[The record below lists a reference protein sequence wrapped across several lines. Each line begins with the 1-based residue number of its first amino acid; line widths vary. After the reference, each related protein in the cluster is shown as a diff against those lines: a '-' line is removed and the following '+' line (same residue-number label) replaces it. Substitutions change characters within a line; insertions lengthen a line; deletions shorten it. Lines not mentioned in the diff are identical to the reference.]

1 MPERAMTPDVPLRRF
16 ANACWWLLRALTHEE
31 IVNALVNS
39 ARELSGADAVLFAHR
54 EVDELRV
61 TASSGL
67 SNREVASAW
76 RAPVGHGVLGS
87 AIAHGTTAVVQDRD
101 DDPLTSAEKAIF
113 EAEGARSAVVI
124 PVRGLTEVIG
134 ALCLVHRV
142 PVRPEQWPM
151 EALELLV
158 RQAVSL
164 DVVVA
169 FELQRLAGKAAEST
183 AEELRRVEGL
193 PGLVARALAS
203 KKGLSAALQ
212 LVGERLGATV
222 LLVGPDGTVLTEAE
236 AVDAAPTGAERL
248 PLQLRAEV
256 EAANTQ
262 LAQLRVY
269 RRRALRSRERNALS
283 HCASVIALELLRQ
296 RSALETEER
305 LGCDLFRE
313 LLAGPIADEGSLRH
327 RASLL
332 GASLTLPRA
341 VVRVGRHVTAVK
353 RDQPT
358 ELGERDLCSLVGNAR
373 NLGIRITGWISDS
386 DLVVVIDLPGESE
399 RDVRQLT
406 GRLLKAVA
414 LSVGTRL
421 AAGVG
426 RLCTTLTDYAR
437 AGAEAEMA
445 LAIARARPAPNEIVT
460 RSELGICGL
469 LVASTDAGEL
479 ISMVIG
485 VLGPLLT
492 ADSSS
497 GSDYVHTL
505 KVFHSCHRHVATAA
519 EQLHVHENTLRHRL
533 RRIEELLG
541 VDLADADTRFMLELA
556 LRVHE
561 TVQPA
566 GAA

>member
-1 MPERAMTPDVPLRRF
+1 
-16 ANACWWLLRALTHEE
+16 
-31 IVNALVNS
+31 
-39 ARELSGADAVLFAHR
+39 
-54 EVDELRV
+54 
-61 TASSGL
+61 
-67 SNREVASAW
+67 
-76 RAPVGHGVLGS
+76 
-87 AIAHGTTAVVQDRD
+87 
-101 DDPLTSAEKAIF
+101 
-113 EAEGARSAVVI
+113 
-124 PVRGLTEVIG
+124 
-134 ALCLVHRV
+134 
-142 PVRPEQWPM
+142 
-151 EALELLV
+151 
-158 RQAVSL
+158 
-164 DVVVA
+164 VA
-169 FELQRLAGKAAEST
+169 FEVERLAGKAAEST
-183 AEELRRVEGL
+183 TEGLRRIEGL
-193 PGLVARALAS
+193 PGLVARAVAS
-203 KKGLSAALQ
+203 KKGLSGGLQ

-222 LLVGPDGTVLTEAE
+222 ALVGPDGTVLTEAE
-236 AVDAAPTGAERL
+236 AVEAAPTGAERL
-248 PLQLRAEV
+248 PLQLAVAV
-256 EAANTQ
+256 EACNTQ
-262 LAQLRVY
+262 LAHLRVF
-269 RRRALRSRERNALS
+269 RRRPLRARERNALN
-283 HCASVIALELLRQ
+283 HCASIIALELLRQ

-313 LLAGPIADEGSLRH
+313 LLGGAIADEGSLRH

-332 GASLTLPRA
+332 GVSLTLPRA
-341 VVRVGRHVTAVK
+341 VIRVGRHVTALKGGQQV
-353 RDQPT
+353 D
-358 ELGERDLCSLVGNAR
+358 LGERHLCSLVGNAR

-386 DLVVVIDLPGESE
+386 DLVVVIDMPGDSE

-426 RLCTTLTDYAR
+426 RQCTTINDYAR
-437 AGAEAEMA
+437 AAAEAEMA
-445 LAIARARPAPNEIVT
+445 LEIARARPSPNEIVT

-485 VLGPLLT
+485 VLGPLLA
-492 ADSSS
+492 ADARS

-505 KVFHSCHRHVATAA
+505 RVFHACHRHVATAA
-519 EQLHVHENTLRHRL
+519 EQLHVHVNTLRHRL

>member
-1 MPERAMTPDVPLRRF
+1 MKPDVPLRRF
-16 ANACWWLLRALTHEE
+16 ANACWWLLRALNHEE
-31 IVNALVNS
+31 IINALVNS

-54 EVDELRV
+54 EGDELRV

-67 SNREVASAW
+67 SNREVARAW
-76 RAPVGHGVLGS
+76 RAPVEQGVAGWV
-87 AIAHGTTAVVQDRD
+87 IAHGVTATVADHT
-101 DDPLTSAEKAIF
+101 DDPRTGAEKTIF

-134 ALCLVHRV
+134 ALCLLHRS
-142 PVRPEQWPM
+142 PVDPDQWPM

-164 DVVVA
+164 DVVTA
-169 FELQRLAGKAAEST
+169 FELQRLAAKAAETT
-183 AEELRRVEGL
+183 AEELRRIEGL
-193 PGLVARALAS
+193 PGLVARAVVS
-203 KKGLSAALQ
+203 KKGLSGGLQ
-212 LVGERLGATV
+212 LIGQRLGATV
-222 LLVGPDGTVLTEAE
+222 VLVGPDGTVLTEAE
-236 AVDAAPTGAERL
+236 AVDAAPAGPERL
-248 PLQLRAEV
+248 PLQLGVDV

-262 LAQLRVY
+262 LGQLRVH
-269 RRRALRSRERNALS
+269 RRRALRSRERHALS
-283 HCASVIALELLRQ
+283 HCASIIALELLRQ

-313 LLAGPIADEGSLRH
+313 LLGGPIADEGSLRH

-332 GASLTLPRA
+332 GVSLTLPRA
-341 VVRVGRHVTAVK
+341 VVRVGRHVTALK
-353 RDQPT
+353 RGQQA

-373 NLGIRITGWISDS
+373 NLGLRITGWISDS
-386 DLVVVIDLPGESE
+386 DLLVVIDMPGDSD
-399 RDVRQLT
+399 RDIRQLT

-414 LSVGTRL
+414 LSVGLRL

-426 RLCTTLTDYAR
+426 RLCTTISDYGR
-437 AGAEAEMA
+437 ASAEAEMA
-445 LAIARARPAPNEIVT
+445 LAIARARPSPNEIVT
-460 RSELGICGL
+460 RSELGICAL

-479 ISMVIG
+479 INMVVG
-485 VLGPLLT
+485 VLGPLL
-492 ADSSS
+492 ASDARS

-505 KVFHSCHRHVATAA
+505 KVFHACHRHVATAA
-519 EQLHVHENTLRHRL
+519 EQLHVHVNTLRHRL

-541 VDLADADTRFMLELA
+541 VDLDDADTRFMLELA

>member
-16 ANACWWLLRALTHEE
+16 ANACWWLLRSLNHEE
-31 IVNALVNS
+31 IINALVNS
-39 ARELSGADAVLFAHR
+39 ARELSGADTVLFAQR
-54 EVDELRV
+54 DGDELRV

-67 SNREVASAW
+67 SNREVARSW
-76 RAPVGHGVLGS
+76 RGPVGQGVMGWV
-87 AIAHGTTAVVQDRD
+87 IAHGATATVQDHA
-101 DDPLTSAEKAIF
+101 DDPRAGPERAIF
-113 EAEGARSAVVI
+113 EAEGARSAVVT

-134 ALCLVHRV
+134 ALCLLHRS
-142 PVRPEQWPM
+142 PVEADQWPM

-164 DVVVA
+164 DVVTA
-169 FELQRLAGKAAEST
+169 FELQRLAAKAAEST
-183 AEELRRVEGL
+183 AEELRRIEGL
-193 PGLVARALAS
+193 PGLVARAVAS
-203 KKGLSAALQ
+203 KKGLSGGLQ

-222 LLVGPDGTVLTEAE
+222 VLVGPDGTVLTEAE

-248 PLQLRAEV
+248 PLQLGVDV

-269 RRRALRSRERNALS
+269 RRRALRSRERNALN
-283 HCASVIALELLRQ
+283 HCASIIALELLRQ

-313 LLAGPIADEGSLRH
+313 LLAGQIADEGSLRH

-332 GASLTLPRA
+332 GVSLTLPRA
-341 VVRVGRHVTAVK
+341 VVRVGRHVTALK
-353 RDQPT
+353 RGQQA
-358 ELGERDLCSLVGNAR
+358 ELGERHLCSLVGNAR

-386 DLVVVIDLPGESE
+386 DLVVVIDMPGESD
-399 RDVRQLT
+399 RDIRQLT

-426 RLCTTLTDYAR
+426 RLCTTITDYGR
-437 AGAEAEMA
+437 AAAEAEMA
-445 LAIARARPAPNEIVT
+445 LAIARARTSPNEIVT
-460 RSELGICGL
+460 RNELGICAL

-485 VLGPLLT
+485 VLGPLLA
-492 ADSSS
+492 ADARS
-497 GSDYVHTL
+497 GSDHVHTL
-505 KVFHSCHRHVATAA
+505 KVFHACHRHVATAA
-519 EQLHVHENTLRHRL
+519 EQLHVHVNTLRHRL